1 VNDLNAAGLVAT
13 RRGVMVDREA
23 RSKSDIFSETDI
35 YIYIYMSETS
45 KYSLFIDLI
54 EVLTCR
60 KMPTCNDDQ
69 RI

>member
-1 VNDLNAAGLVAT
+1 
-13 RRGVMVDREA
+13 
-23 RSKSDIFSETDI
+23 
-35 YIYIYMSETS
+35 MSETS